1 MLPIYLVVSCFLLPL
16 QCRNDKE
23 HLQIKKLSELLKR
36 LRDAG
41 CILSQHGS
49 KHDKWINPKTGAY
62 DYVPRHCKEV
72 AKGTAIKVLKIVQ
85 GNSPC
90 QSMSHVWIY
99 LWSSFTKNINVW

>member
-1 MLPIYLVVSCFLLPL
+1 MLPIYLVVSCFFVTFAVSK
-16 QCRNDKE
+16 DKE
-23 HLQIKKLSELLKR
+23 LLQIMKQSELLKR

-72 AKGTAIKVLKIVQ
+72 AKGL
-85 GNSPC
+85 
-90 QSMSHVWIY
+90 
-99 LWSSFTKNINVW
+99 L

>member
-1 MLPIYLVVSCFLLPL
+1 MLPIYLVVSCFFVTFAVSK
-16 QCRNDKE
+16 DKE
-23 HLQIKKLSELLKR
+23 LLQIMKQSELLKR

-72 AKGTAIKVLKIVQ
+72 AKGTAIKVLKNLA
-85 GNSPC
+85 GD
-90 QSMSHVWIY
+90 MSHVWIY
-99 LWSSFTKNINVW
+99 LWSSFNKNINVWRKERF

>member
-49 KHDKWINPKTGAY
+49 KHEKWTNPKTGAY
-62 DYVPRHCKEV
+62 DYVPRYCKEV
-72 AKGTAIKVLKIVQ
+72 AQGTATKVLIDWQ
-85 GNSPC
+85 ENRSC
-90 QSMSHVWIY
+90 
-99 LWSSFTKNINVW
+99 

>member
-1 MLPIYLVVSCFLLPL
+1 M
-16 QCRNDKE
+16 
-23 HLQIKKLSELLKR
+23 KR

-72 AKGTAIKVLKIVQ
+72 AKGTAIKVLKNLA
-85 GNSPC
+85 GE
-90 QSMSHVWIY
+90 
-99 LWSSFTKNINVW
+99 

>member
-49 KHDKWINPKTGAY
+49 KHDKWTNPKTGAY
-62 DYVPRHCKEV
+62 DYVPRYFKEV
-72 AKGTAIKVLKIVQ
+72 AQGTATKVLIDWQ
-85 GNSPC
+85 ENRSC
-90 QSMSHVWIY
+90 
-99 LWSSFTKNINVW
+99 